1 MGILIQDGNKESLE
15 DNQQQ
20 ASSNS
25 GSQRKRKQGKTV
37 QNPLSMINKQGG
49 GEAQQQQRDTTMENK
64 KNISKSQESVRASTS
79 ATANRN
85 AMKRNGSSSS
95 LLPLKRAG
103 KSSHVYLYSIIFFK
117 ILFAGLF
124 L

>member
-15 DNQQQ
+15 DNQRQ
-20 ASSNS
+20 ASSSS
-25 GSQRKRKQGKTV
+25 GSLRKRKQGKTV
-37 QNPLSMINKQGG
+37 QNPLSMINKQG
-49 GEAQQQQRDTTMENK
+49 EVQQQQKDSTMESK